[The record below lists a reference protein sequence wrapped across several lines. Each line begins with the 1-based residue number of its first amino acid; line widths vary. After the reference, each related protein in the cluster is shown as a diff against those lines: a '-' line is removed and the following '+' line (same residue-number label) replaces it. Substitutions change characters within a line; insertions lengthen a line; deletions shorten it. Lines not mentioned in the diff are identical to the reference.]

1 MKLGFLGCLVC
12 IFYSLESSGAQVVSE
27 LEHVACEEFRLS
39 RELIIYKDPSL
50 FIGNLGQMYNN
61 PSQGWA
67 SLMNESPILTTVQ
80 GTIHLMKLGLPIEF
94 KSFGVISKLYEL
106 VDPRFKLKIISP
118 QNKIAKPLESLRP
131 LVVPVK
137 VCGQSY
143 ADSLGFIIVSDLD
156 WAQEEDLQPGTL
168 PPSIYPNPIPN
179 LKKH

>member
-1 MKLGFLGCLVC
+1 MKLGFLAYLVC

-80 GTIHLMKLGLPIEF
+80 GTIHLMKLGLPTEF
-94 KSFGVISKLYEL
+94 KNFGVISKLYEL

-118 QNKIAKPLESLRP
+118 QNKIAKPLERFRP

-143 ADSLGFIIVSDLD
+143 ADSLGFIIVSALD